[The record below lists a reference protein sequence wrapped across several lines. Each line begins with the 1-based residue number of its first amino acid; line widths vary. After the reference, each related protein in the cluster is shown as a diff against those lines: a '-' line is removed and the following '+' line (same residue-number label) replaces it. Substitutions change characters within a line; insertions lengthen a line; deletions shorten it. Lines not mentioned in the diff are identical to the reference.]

1 MSASSTPLGRSTR
14 ASPDATR
21 QLLLYGLFA
30 LLSTATNLG
39 AQQIAVMLLVGRV
52 ADVLHPSLLC
62 GTVAGFASK
71 YMLDKRFV
79 FRDRSARRRDEA
91 RKLVFYGLFSVA
103 TTVIF
108 WGCEIGFY
116 RAFATPEAKY
126 AGAVIGLAVGYAAK
140 FVLDRRFTFT
150 DAAV

>member
-1 MSASSTPLGRSTR
+1 MVASSIPLRRSSR
-14 ASPDATR
+14 ASLGAAR
-21 QLLLYGLFA
+21 RVLLYGLFA
-30 LLSTATNLG
+30 LLSTAMNLG
-39 AQQIAVMLLVGRV
+39 AQQIALALLVGRV
-52 ADVLHPSLLC
+52 TDVLHPSLLC

-71 YMLDKRFV
+71 YLLDKRFI

-91 RKLVFYGLFSVA
+91 RKLVFYGVFSVA

-108 WGCEIGFY
+108 WGCELGFY
-116 RAFATPEAKY
+116 QTFGTPEAKY

-150 DAAV
+150 AAQD